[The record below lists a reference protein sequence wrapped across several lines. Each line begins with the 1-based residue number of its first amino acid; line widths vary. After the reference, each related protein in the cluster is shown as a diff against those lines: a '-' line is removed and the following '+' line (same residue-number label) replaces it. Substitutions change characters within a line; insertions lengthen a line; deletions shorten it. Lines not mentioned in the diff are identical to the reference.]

1 MAMDDW
7 RIRYERHIRSSQWK
21 NMRKDILR
29 MRDRCECCGTKNF
42 LEVHHKT
49 YERLGRELTSDLE
62 VLCKTCHEI
71 ADRERTQQG
80 IARSARAKF
89 AAGLETYAAKKYG
102 DDWRE
107 RFDEDRVLEEF
118 ESWRESRD
126 D

>member
-1 MAMDDW
+1 MDDW

-21 NMRKDILR
+21 KMRKDILR
-29 MRDRCECCGTKNF
+29 MRDRCEGCGTRKF

-49 YERLGRELTSDLE
+49 YERLGRESPSDLE
-62 VLCKTCHEI
+62 VVCKTCHEI
-71 ADRERTQQG
+71 ADRERAQQG

-89 AAGLETYAAKKYG
+89 AAALETYATKKYG

-118 ESWRESRD
+118 ESWRENRD